1 MVNQQDKNSTI
12 DQNET
17 EDALAEFNL
26 IQQFFTRPAQR
37 KTTRLSVGDD
47 CALLSIPEGYELAI
61 TTDTMVENVHFF
73 PDVSPEDLGHKLLA
87 VNLSD
92 LASMGAEP
100 VAITLALTM
109 PNVDSAWLK
118 AFADGMFALADQYQL
133 DLIGGDTTSG
143 SLTLSIQALGLV
155 PKNQALKRSAA
166 KVGDLIYVTG
176 CFGDAGLGLKIKQ
189 GYTGQGIQQA
199 MEQFNRPEPRIKEGL
214 AIRSLANACI
224 DISDGLAADLG
235 HILSRSNVGA
245 KLDYAQIPMSN
256 AVTVYTQ
263 QTGDWQMP
271 LTAGDDYELCFT
283 ITPENARKLNIACT
297 CIGVIVESRGLRLTR
312 EGKTSNFNASGFEH
326 FL

>member
-1 MVNQQDKNSTI
+1 MLNQQDKNSTI
-12 DQNET
+12 DRNET
-17 EDALAEFNL
+17 VVELAEFNL
-26 IQQFFTRPAQR
+26 IQQFFTRSAQR
-37 KTTRLSVGDD
+37 KATRLSIGDD
-47 CALLSIPEGYELAI
+47 CALLAIPEGYELAI
-61 TTDTMVENVHFF
+61 TTDTMVENIHFF

-92 LASMGAEP
+92 LASMGADP

-118 AFADGMFALADQYQL
+118 AFAGGMFTLADQYQL

-143 SLTLSIQALGLV
+143 PLTLSIQALGLV
-155 PKNQALKRSAA
+155 PKDQALRRSAA

-189 GYTGQGIQQA
+189 GYIGQGIQQA
-199 MEQFNRPEPRIKEGL
+199 MERFNRPEPRIKEGL

-235 HILSRSNVGA
+235 HILSSSNVGA
-245 KLDYAQIPMSN
+245 KLDYAQIPMSQ
-256 AVTVYTQ
+256 AVITYMQ
-263 QTGDWQMP
+263 LTGDWRMP
-271 LTAGDDYELCFT
+271 LTAGEDYELCFT
-283 ITPENARKLNIACT
+283 IVPENVSKLNVACT
-297 CIGVIVESRGLRLTR
+297 CIGVVEESRGLRLIR
-312 EGKTSNFNASGFEH
+312 DGKTSNFNISGFEH